1 MQGTLYDQ
9 LGGEAK
15 LRQIID
21 TFIFSSAMRIG
32 SGLRRWSCNSRP
44 VS

>member
-21 TFIFSSAMRIG
+21 TFIDRVFEDRMIG
-32 SGLRRWSCNSRP
+32 FFFRNAVW
-44 VS
+44 

>member
-21 TFIFSSAMRIG
+21 TFIDGCLKIG
-32 SGLRRWSCNSRP
+32 
-44 VS
+44 